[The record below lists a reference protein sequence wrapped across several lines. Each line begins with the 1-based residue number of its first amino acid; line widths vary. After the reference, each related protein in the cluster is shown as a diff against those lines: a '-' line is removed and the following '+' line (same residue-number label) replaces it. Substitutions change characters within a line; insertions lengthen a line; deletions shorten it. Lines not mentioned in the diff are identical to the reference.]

1 VPPQKGTKRKADAP
15 PQANADPHEAMR
27 QIKLRGYI
35 VERDAGGDKVYSLG
49 NAGLAE
55 MSTGGRS
62 GAENLAL
69 WLEGLSGA
77 ARSAGVIELDDDD
90 EEEEESDSD
99 GIEIV

>member
-1 VPPQKGTKRKADAP
+1 
-15 PQANADPHEAMR
+15 MR

-90 EEEEESDSD
+90 DEEEESDSD